1 MSGSIARLHVGTT
14 QLMRLLSTTLH
25 DRGGATAVVAG
36 LVSTALI
43 GFAGLGSETGL
54 WYYTHRSMQA
64 AADSSALGAAA
75 ALQAGD
81 SAGYVAEAKAAVA
94 AYGFIDGAAGVSV
107 TVNKP

>member
-1 MSGSIARLHVGTT
+1 MSPMIARVHVGTT
-14 QLMRLLSTTLH
+14 QLMRLLSATLH

-54 WYYTHRSMQA
+54 WYYTYRSMQA

-75 ALQAGD
+75 ALLAADGT
-81 SAGYVAEAKAAVA
+81 SYAAEAKATA
-94 AYGFIDGAAGVSV
+94 ARYGFVDGASHV
-107 TVNKP
+107 